1 MMETNLPDSGFL
13 TCFYYTGRHT
23 TDFAC
28 DARDENQLRLE
39 KKMRAAAARHAP
51 FTPPAPD
58 AVTLGGPSPLGEP
71 WRFYYSHG
79 NIYLDDSYFYN
90 TLHQVEMHAVT
101 GLRASAPCTLHATL
115 WSYDA
120 VDLWVNGRRAGG
132 IDLPCYKPIRQTELD
147 LPLQAAYGICLLRLS
162 GAGFHYHRAGILRL
176 AAAAVLAAFA
186 YMAVSGSHAVGP
198 TRFVAV
204 TALVLEFAGEY
215 CEYSGHMAILDRED
229 GAMAGSWERLR
240 RWLSGMTAVSFGAA
254 LCALLRVL
262 GLLSTLAALASM
274 LGLTVVEVI
283 KLSLLYRTAEAFRRN

>member
-101 GLRASAPCTLHATL
+101 GLRAAAPCTLHATL

-147 LPLQAAYGICLLRLS
+147 LPLQAGDNQIYLRLETL
-162 GAGFHYHRAGILRL
+162 GVRDTR
-176 AAAAVLAAFA
+176 VAFA
-186 YMAVSGSHAVGP
+186 LKLHNPPAGLRIALPDPDRAAPCLRPPHCWTPRCWTATPCACPPRCPPGP
-198 TRFVAV
+198 ASSTTTR
-204 TALVLEFAGEY
+204 
-215 CEYSGHMAILDRED
+215 
-229 GAMAGSWERLR
+229 
-240 RWLSGMTAVSFGAA
+240 
-254 LCALLRVL
+254 
-262 GLLSTLAALASM
+262 
-274 LGLTVVEVI
+274 GLTC
-283 KLSLLYRTAEAFRRN
+283 AARRPARSASRRPACGKSPSPARSGPSRWRSRPARRR

>member
-1 MMETNLPDSGFL
+1 MKRACCGKNCSECHMAAEVSCRGCAERAENGPADGCRIALCCAKNGVSCTGCAERAGCTVAGRGELRRDRQRRKRLRPLFWLLLPSVLLSALGSGF
-13 TCFYYTGRHT
+13 TP
-23 TDFAC
+23 
-28 DARDENQLRLE
+28 ARELAQ
-39 KKMRAAAARHAP
+39 A
-51 FTPPAPD
+51 
-58 AVTLGGPSPLGEP
+58 
-71 WRFYYSHG
+71 
-79 NIYLDDSYFYN
+79 
-90 TLHQVEMHAVT
+90 
-101 GLRASAPCTLHATL
+101 
-115 WSYDA
+115 
-120 VDLWVNGRRAGG
+120 
-132 IDLPCYKPIRQTELD
+132 LD

-186 YMAVSGSHAVGP
+186 YMAASGSHAVGP

-229 GAMAGSWERLR
+229 DALAGSWERLR

-274 LGLTVVEVI
+274 LGMTVVEVI
-283 KLSLLYRTAEAFRRN
+283 KLSLLYRTAEVFSRN